1 MAKPNQNHYEIL
13 QVRRNASIE
22 EIKKSYKKLSN
33 KYHPDKLV
41 GKSEEV
47 IRASQEKFTIIN
59 NAYQVL
65 RNEESRKAYDL
76 LLDEHQEIKH
86 TVHQSQY
93 HERPAQFQFNINRVP
108 IFANAP
114 PSSFGL
120 STNIYYNL
128 ELPIKAILNGCSV
141 DVSLDVVRFVQNKE
155 SGKVMAKKFKSSGQI
170 FIPPSKIGDRF
181 VIENISHQGYNNRL
195 GSLVITLSNY
205 NLFCTYDESD
215 EIQFYLYLSD
225 KQLRDGGIFEID
237 YFDESKLKV
246 RIPPNTKTESVFTL
260 KGKGYYNRDAKL
272 IVKRITLANKLVET
286 IINWSPL
293 LVLLTFGY
301 ALSKVWMSIGHK

>member
-1 MAKPNQNHYEIL
+1 MSNSNQNHYETL
-13 QVRRNASIE
+13 QVRRNASLE

-41 GKSEEV
+41 GQSEEM
-47 IRASQEKFTIIN
+47 IRTSQEKFTIIN

-76 LLDEHQEIKH
+76 LLNEYQEIKH
-86 TVHQSQY
+86 TVRQNQY
-93 HERPAQFQFNINRVP
+93 KERPTKFQANINRVP
-108 IFANAP
+108 IFMNAP

-128 ELPIKAILNGCSV
+128 ELPIQAILNGCSV
-141 DVSLDVVRFVQNKE
+141 DINFDVVRFVQDKA
-155 SGKVMAKKFKSSGQI
+155 SGKIIVKKFKSHGQI

-181 VIENISHQGYNNRL
+181 MIENITHQGYNNRL
-195 GSLVITLSNY
+195 GSLVITVSNY
-205 NLFCTYDESD
+205 NLFCTHSEDN

-246 RIPPNTKTESVFTL
+246 RIPPNTETESVFTL
-260 KGKGYYNRDAKL
+260 KGKGYFKQDAKL
-272 IVKRITLANKLVET
+272 IVKRITLANKLVESLISWT
-286 IINWSPL
+286 PFFTL
-293 LVLLTFGY
+293 LAFGY
-301 ALSKVWMSIGHK
+301 ALSKIWMSIGHK